1 MPSQELLDEL
11 KIVMKE
17 DYGVD
22 LGPQELLEVAN
33 GLIGIFEIFAQA
45 TLTKDKNLC
54 PKNIP

>member
-17 DYGVD
+17 DYGVE

-33 GLIGIFEIFAQA
+33 GLLGFFEI
-45 TLTKDKNLC
+45 LTE
-54 PKNIP
+54 NISKEK

>member
-33 GLIGIFEIFAQA
+33 GLIGFFEIWAE
-45 TLTKDKNLC
+45 
-54 PKNIP
+54 NINKG